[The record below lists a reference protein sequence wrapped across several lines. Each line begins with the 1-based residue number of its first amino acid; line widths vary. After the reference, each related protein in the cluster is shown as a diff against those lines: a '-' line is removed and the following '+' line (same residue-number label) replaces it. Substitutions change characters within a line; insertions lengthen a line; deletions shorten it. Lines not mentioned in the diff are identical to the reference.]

1 MKYISSDTNVWIDF
15 NCINKLKL
23 PFLLPYT
30 YIMYHEQIDKEL
42 ISVNKDELIANG
54 LQAVEITIDEFFLAE
69 EYGNKYLPL
78 SKWDRIALAIAKTRN
93 IKLLTGDMP
102 LRKAAVK
109 ERVEVIG
116 TIGLIDELFNKKL
129 VSKEEYINCLESL
142 VEQNGRKVRLP
153 IAELENRLKIVKR

>member
-1 MKYISSDTNVWIDF
+1 MKYISSDTNIWIDF

-30 YIMYHEQIDKEL
+30 YIMYHEQIDREL

-54 LQAVEITIDEFFLAE
+54 LQAVDITIDEFFLAE
-69 EYGNKYLPL
+69 AYGNKYLPL

-102 LRKAAVK
+102 LRK
-109 ERVEVIG
+109 G
-116 TIGLIDELFNKKL
+116 
-129 VSKEEYINCLESL
+129 CLK
-142 VEQNGRKVRLP
+142 RKC
-153 IAELENRLKIVKR
+153 